1 MTLDLPMAA
10 DSRMAENIIQ
20 ILADLPEFL
29 RKSMIRSRLLEFYSM
44 ADPDKHVTVSASLE
58 ALPSLENV
66 KLQQLIKTWLE
77 ILLEFEGSQ
86 ITDIFRIYCE
96 ESLKNRLAIE
106 NLDIESLI
114 DVFSSLQEW
123 EKEKLADCLKE
134 VIFSFPK
141 RTEVLKIIPK
151 PLLKLLKIENLYL
164 SSGFLSGFFCNSP
177 SDFSNPKNILSY
189 LRSAFL
195 CSDKDISSLISF
207 ITIT

>member
-1 MTLDLPMAA
+1 MISDLSMAA
-10 DSRMAENIIQ
+10 DSRMAGNIIQ

-29 RKSMIRSRLLEFYSM
+29 RKSMIRSRLNDFYSM
-44 ADPDKHVTVSASLE
+44 TYQDKYVTISASLE

-66 KLQQLIKTWLE
+66 KLRQLMKTWLE

-96 ESLKNRLAIE
+96 EILKNRLAIE

-141 RTEVLKIIPK
+141 RTEVLKTIPK
-151 PLLKLLKIENLYL
+151 PLLKLLKVE
-164 SSGFLSGFFCNSP
+164 
-177 SDFSNPKNILSY
+177 
-189 LRSAFL
+189 
-195 CSDKDISSLISF
+195 
-207 ITIT
+207 

>member
-1 MTLDLPMAA
+1 MTLDLSMAA
-10 DSRMAENIIQ
+10 DSRTAGNIIQ

-44 ADPDKHVTVSASLE
+44 TCPDKHVTVSASLE

-66 KLQQLIKTWLE
+66 KLRQLMKTWLE

-96 ESLKNRLAIE
+96 EILKNRLAIE
-106 NLDIESLI
+106 NLDIESII

-134 VIFSFPK
+134 AIFSFPK

-151 PLLKLLKIENLYL
+151 PLLKLLKME
-164 SSGFLSGFFCNSP
+164 
-177 SDFSNPKNILSY
+177 
-189 LRSAFL
+189 
-195 CSDKDISSLISF
+195 
-207 ITIT
+207 

>member
-1 MTLDLPMAA
+1 MTLDLSMAA

-20 ILADLPEFL
+20 ILANLPEFL
-29 RKSMIRSRLLEFYSM
+29 RKSMIRSKLLEFYSM

-66 KLQQLIKTWLE
+66 KLQQLMKTWLE

-96 ESLKNRLAIE
+96 EILKNRLDIE

-123 EKEKLADCLKE
+123 EKEKLTDCLKE
-134 VIFSFPK
+134 VIFSFPN
-141 RTEVLKIIPK
+141 RTEVLKIVPK
-151 PLLKLLKIENLYL
+151 PLLKLFKM
-164 SSGFLSGFFCNSP
+164 G
-177 SDFSNPKNILSY
+177 
-189 LRSAFL
+189 
-195 CSDKDISSLISF
+195 
-207 ITIT
+207 